1 MFSPSVRKIP
11 WRRKLQPTPVFL
23 PGKSHGQ
30 RSLVGYSPKSPKEFM
45 TEHACKH
52 TQGPINIILTLAF
65 AVPVQRIMVKGRSV
79 DIITIC
85 HFVNYGSHLVT
96 ASDSTRLYIK

>member
-1 MFSPSVRKIP
+1 M
-11 WRRKLQPTPVFL
+11 QPTPVFL

-30 RSLVGYSPKSPKEFM
+30 RSLAGYSPWGPKELDM
-45 TEHACKH
+45 TEHACTH
-52 TQGPINIILTLAF
+52 TQGLINSILTLSF
-65 AVPVQRIMVKGRSV
+65 AVVPAQRIMVKGRNV

-96 ASDSTRLYIK
+96 ASDSTRLYIG